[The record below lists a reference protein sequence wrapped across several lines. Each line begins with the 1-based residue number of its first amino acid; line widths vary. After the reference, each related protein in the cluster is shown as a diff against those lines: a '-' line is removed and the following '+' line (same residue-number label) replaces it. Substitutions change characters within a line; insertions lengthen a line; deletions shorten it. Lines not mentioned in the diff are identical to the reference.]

1 MSDWEELD
9 SEKALQK
16 VAKSKWDDEDEDSD
30 EELDDWD
37 VSSSSDEEKKTSV
50 PAPQPKKKKTL
61 GERIAERQAEREAKK
76 AAALEAL
83 EADSDSDQDG
93 LTRKQRERQMQLES
107 DRLAAE
113 DLFAGFTIKDEG
125 INNTLTTLVPKNQE
139 EFNDLQKALV
149 ERIEKSK
156 SHRLYASFLEKLVR
170 ELALPLK
177 DSEVRKISSTLT
189 ALASEKQKAA
199 RDASK
204 GKKKNKKA
212 TLGGGPAKSQIDMT
226 DYTRDVDDFD
236 DFDDFM

>member
-16 VAKSKWDDEDEDSD
+16 VAKSKWEDEEESD
-30 EELDDWD
+30 LAPDEWD
-37 VSSSSDEEKKTSV
+37 ASSSEEESKPSV
-50 PAPQPKKKKTL
+50 PAPQPKKKSM
-61 GERIAERQAEREAKK
+61 GERIAERQAERQAKK

-107 DRLAAE
+107 DRLVAE
-113 DLFAGFTIKDEG
+113 DLFAGLTIKDEG
-125 INNTLTTLVPKNQE
+125 INSTLTTLVPKNQE
-139 EFNDLQKALV
+139 EFNELQKALV

-156 SHRLYASFLEKLVR
+156 SHRLYGSFLEKLVR
-170 ELALPLK
+170 ELALSLK

-199 RDASK
+199 KEALK

-212 TLGGGPAKSQIDMT
+212 TVVTGAAKSQIDMN
-226 DYTRDVDDFD
+226 DYTREDDFD